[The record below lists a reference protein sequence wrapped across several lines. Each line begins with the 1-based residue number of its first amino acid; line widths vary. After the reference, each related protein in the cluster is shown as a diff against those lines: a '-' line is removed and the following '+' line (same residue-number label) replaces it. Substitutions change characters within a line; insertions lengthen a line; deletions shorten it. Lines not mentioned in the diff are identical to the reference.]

1 MSEIFA
7 YWDTKQSFSPVEVA
21 FLINGID
28 PSSDLAKKEGLPED
42 TYNLMERAFESA
54 HAYYS
59 ECIIGRVESAREP
72 LIFELLSDEFRRL
85 VEGYLGI
92 FPIEH
97 QPIPGISSLDFDNV
111 LRKIDYL
118 RPLRSEEINLSK
130 WLSSFG
136 SSIFPRQKLSRR
148 VMHKWL
154 VDNNIGSVYK
164 FIKNAPMALGIRDD
178 ELRIPQKQK
187 PPEPKPL
194 TTNEKN
200 TLLTLIAVLG
210 DYAGLDVNARGAAK
224 NISKLTEEF
233 GAPITDD
240 TIIKVLKAI
249 PLALES
255 RMK

>member
-28 PSSDLAKKEGLPED
+28 PESDLAKKKGLPED
-42 TYNLMERAFESA
+42 TYNLMEQAFESA

-59 ECIIGRVESAREP
+59 ECIIGRVESVREP
-72 LIFELLSDEFRRL
+72 LIFELLSDEFRHL

-92 FPIEH
+92 FPIKH
-97 QPIPGISSLDFDNV
+97 QPLQGASSSDFDNV
-111 LRKIDYL
+111 LRKIDYV
-118 RPLRSEEINLSK
+118 RPLSPEEIKLSN
-130 WLSSFG
+130 WLTSCG
-136 SSIFPRQKLSRR
+136 ASIFPRQKLSRR

-164 FIKNAPMALGIRDD
+164 FIKNAPMTLNIRGD
-178 ELRIPQKQK
+178 ELIIPQKRK

-194 TTNEKN
+194 STNEKN

-224 NISKLTEEF
+224 NISRLTEEF